1 MRGEVAVSGSA
12 SGHRPH
18 RLRTLLRFGTSSIVA
33 TVSSE
38 ITFLLLYGPAHRSST
53 LASVCGWVAGAIPNY
68 WINRSW
74 TWGLR
79 GRPSLSRE
87 VIPYA
92 AIVFAT
98 LGLAIAAT
106 NVSDSVLRDRDV
118 SDGTRTVLVGGAF
131 LSVYAVMFLVRF
143 LLFDRLFT
151 GRWGRDQPPG
161 HRENRHE

>member
-1 MRGEVAVSGSA
+1 MRGEVAVGDSA

-18 RLRTLLRFGTSSIVA
+18 RVRTFLKFGTSSLVA
-33 TVSSE
+33 TASSE
-38 ITFLLLYGPAHRSST
+38 ITFLLLYGPAHASST

-87 VIPYA
+87 VLPYA
-92 AIVFAT
+92 AIVVAT
-98 LGLAIAAT
+98 LALAIAAT
-106 NVSDSVLRDRDV
+106 KVSDTVLRDSDV
-118 SDGTRTVLVGGAF
+118 SDATRTLIVGGVF
-131 LSVYAVMFLVRF
+131 LAVYVVMFLVRF

-151 GRWGRDQPPG
+151 GRWGRDRPARAQGGQP
-161 HRENRHE
+161 